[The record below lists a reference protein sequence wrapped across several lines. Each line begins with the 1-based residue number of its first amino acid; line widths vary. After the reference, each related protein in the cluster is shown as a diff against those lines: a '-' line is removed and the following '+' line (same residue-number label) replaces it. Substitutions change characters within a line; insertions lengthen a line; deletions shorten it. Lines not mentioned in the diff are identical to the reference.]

1 VSWQSVHA
9 APDPAEVA
17 PEIELASSAREDNR
31 VQQSRPLVWRLTP
44 ALTRQL
50 LVGLFLL
57 FCFGF
62 FHQIPIWNENSRYD
76 LVAAIVDNH
85 TTQIDRTQANTG
97 DKAFYKG
104 HYYSDKE
111 PGGALLGVPA
121 YALMR
126 LVGWVTHEPPPESGV
141 AIVVLA
147 FVVCGIPTALLA
159 VLLIRFLSPLVGE
172 WWALVVALGY
182 ALGTIAFPF
191 ATMYFG
197 HAATTFFLF
206 AAFYLLRRRAGW
218 PVRWRPA
225 LAGLCAGLAVLVDF
239 SAGIGVIALGVYS
252 MRDSLQRPILETF
265 WRPLP
270 SAFRTS
276 LLFVAGAVPP
286 ALVLFA
292 YNWISFGSPFSLG
305 YTHEANGGF
314 AAGQSQGFLG
324 VTLPRPSAMADLLFG
339 TRGLLRYSPWL
350 ALAPA
355 GIWAARRRGLRWEI
369 GVCTAM
375 VVVYILVNGG
385 YYLPFGGAT
394 PGPRFLMPMLPFAAV
409 LVALAPRRARY
420 LAAVLIVP
428 SIALTGLATVTM
440 PNAFEGVPNPLTDLW
455 IPMFRG
461 RFLAETTAWVRWGLH
476 GGLPVVVLGLAAA
489 CTALAVWA
497 TTHAGVLRRRVGIGA
512 AVVLGVLV
520 VSLGTPLD
528 APSEFGLTA
537 VAHWAGIGDDGVGVT
552 IVDTGVSGLLV
563 NPGGNTSVRPWAQI
577 EARDLGAPQTRV
589 VFTAFDS
596 RGKSVFAVLYDKLAW
611 TSHQRR
617 ILPVEW
623 GTKGVAPG
631 VYSLTVSVTSEDGK
645 TVFATVADGSEFTIP
660 PGYESGQAS

>member
-1 VSWQSVHA
+1 M
-9 APDPAEVA
+9 
-17 PEIELASSAREDNR
+17 
-31 VQQSRPLVWRLTP
+31 RLTP

-76 LVAAIVDNH
+76 LVVAIVDDH
-85 TTQIDRTQANTG
+85 TTQIDRTQVNTG
-97 DKAFYKG
+97 DKALYKG

-111 PGGALLGVPA
+111 PGSALLGVPA

-126 LVGWVTHEPPPESGV
+126 LVGVVIHEPPPESGV

-159 VLLIRFLSPLVGE
+159 MLLIRFLSPLVGE
-172 WWALVVALGY
+172 WWAMVVTLGY
-182 ALGTIAFPF
+182 GLGTIAFPF

-206 AAFYLLRRRAGW
+206 AAFYLLHRLGGW
-218 PVRWRPA
+218 PGRWRPA

-252 MRDSLQRPILETF
+252 MRHSFDSPILKTF
-265 WRPLP
+265 RRPPLP
-270 SAFRTS
+270 AFRTT
-276 LLFVAGAVPP
+276 LHFVAGAVPA

-292 YNWISFGSPFSLG
+292 YNWISFGSPLSLG
-305 YTHEANGGF
+305 YTHLANGSF
-314 AAGQSQGFLG
+314 AAGQSQGVLG
-324 VTLPRPSAMADLLFG
+324 VTLPRPGAMADLLFG

-369 GVCTAM
+369 GMCTAM
-375 VVVYILVNGG
+375 VVTYILVNGG
-385 YYLPFGGAT
+385 YFLPFGGAT

-409 LVALAPRRARY
+409 LVAVAPRRARY
-420 LAAVLIVP
+420 VAAVLMVP
-428 SIALTGLATVTM
+428 SIALTTVATATM
-440 PNAFEGVPNPLTDLW
+440 PNALEGVANPLTDLW
-455 IPMFRG
+455 LPMFRG
-461 RFLAETTAWVRWGLH
+461 RFFADNTGWLRWGLH
-476 GGLPVVVLGLAAA
+476 GGLPMAALGLGAA
-489 CTALAVWA
+489 CAGLAVWA
-497 TTHAGVLRRRVGIGA
+497 TTRATAALRQVGIGA
-512 AVVLGVLV
+512 AIVLGVLV

-537 VAHWAGIGDDGVGVT
+537 VAHWAGIGDNGAGVT
-552 IVDTGVSGLLV
+552 IVDTGVSGITTV
-563 NPGGNTSVRPWAQI
+563 DGHTSVHPWAQI
-577 EARDLGAPQTRV
+577 EGRDLGAPQTSV
-589 VFTAFDS
+589 VFRAFDS
-596 RGKSVFAVLYDKLAW
+596 LGKSVFAVLYDKLAW
-611 TSHQRR
+611 ASHQRR
-617 ILPVEW
+617 MLPVEW
-623 GTKGVAPG
+623 STKGVAPG
-631 VYSLTVSVTSEDGK
+631 VYSLTVSVRSEDGK
-645 TVFATVADGSEFTIP
+645 TIFATVADGSQFTIP